1 MSMSTQEAF
10 DYLNKL
16 KGNDNTAAEVE
27 TPSVETS
34 KAEEVNV
41 DSPVSS
47 ASNDGD
53 QKVEE
58 VKGSDE
64 PKTDDTNDKKE
75 EVKSETP
82 VEDKVNKEV
91 KEETDKKEHSQQ
103 EKRELSHEEKR
114 DYAFIKT
121 KNKNK
126 ELKKQVAER
135 DKRIK
140 ELEDTLK
147 KYEPLTSNDFKNADG
162 SVNIDGYTNWK
173 LKERD
178 IQHEIKDL
186 QAQNS
191 QDQLAY
197 DLEQDRILTERCFQ
211 GKDLEDYNKLIQSN
225 GQVFAQVCHEHEL
238 ESLPEKDKNA
248 NPMFT
253 TLDTFAEYPIVL
265 RELMTNPHRWLN
277 TIYRSNDVN
286 AIKYNTARVAN
297 EILDM
302 YHKGTLNPKKEEV
315 KPEVKEE
322 TKKAI
327 PVIGK
332 QITNNNTS
340 IPVVKD
346 SNYWNNYLRLK
357 PKG

>member
-1 MSMSTQEAF
+1 MSMSTEQALS
-10 DYLNKL
+10 YLNK
-16 KGNDNTAAEVE
+16 AEDKEAKVTE
-27 TPSVETS
+27 TPSVEETKS
-34 KAEEVNV
+34 EEVNV

-58 VKGSDE
+58 VNKAANAAGSDE
-64 PKTDDTNDKKE
+64 PKTEDTDDKKE

-82 VEDKVNKEV
+82 VEDKVEEVKEV

-103 EKRELSHEEKR
+103 EKR

-147 KYEPLTSNDFKNADG
+147 KYEPLTSNDFKNSDG

-322 TKKAI
+322 TNTQKAI

>member
-16 KGNDNTAAEVE
+16 KGNDNAAEVE
-27 TPSVETS
+27 TPSVETP

-64 PKTDDTNDKKE
+64 PKTDDTDDKKE

-82 VEDKVNKEV
+82 VEDTVNKEV
-91 KEETDKKEHSQQ
+91 EAAKQQEETDKKEHSQQ
-103 EKRELSHEEKR
+103 EKR

-147 KYEPLTSNDFKNADG
+147 KYEPLTSNDFKNDDG

-225 GQVFAQVCHEHEL
+225 GQVFAQVCHEHEI

-322 TKKAI
+322 TPQKAI

-332 QITNNNTS
+332 QITNNNTA
-340 IPVVKD
+340 IPTVKD

>member
-1 MSMSTQEAF
+1 MSMTTQEAF

-58 VKGSDE
+58 VNKAADNAAGSDE

-75 EVKSETP
+75 EVKSETS
-82 VEDKVNKEV
+82 VEDKVDKEV

-103 EKRELSHEEKR
+103 EKR

-140 ELEDTLK
+140 ELEETLK
-147 KYEPLTSNDFKNADG
+147 KYEPLTSNDFKNEDG

-265 RELMTNPHRWLN
+265 RELMTNPHRWLS

-322 TKKAI
+322 TNNKAI

-340 IPVVKD
+340 IPTVKD
-346 SNYWNNYLRLK
+346 SNYWNNYLRMK